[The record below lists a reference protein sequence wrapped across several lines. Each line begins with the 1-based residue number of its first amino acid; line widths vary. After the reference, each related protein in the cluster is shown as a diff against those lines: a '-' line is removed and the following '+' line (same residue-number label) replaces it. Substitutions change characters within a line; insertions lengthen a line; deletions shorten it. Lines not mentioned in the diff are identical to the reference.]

1 MYNDIDEKKRITQ
14 KIVNKRNSISQ
25 PSYKE
30 LIFFKE
36 DIYEHLKELE
46 KKIQEKT
53 NLSLFNFN
61 NRILKGENNIKQ
73 FENSLNQYINK
84 NDFEEKKL
92 EIKN

>member
-46 KKIQEKT
+46 KKSKKKQIY
-53 NLSLFNFN
+53 LFS
-61 NRILKGENNIKQ
+61 ILIIE
-73 FENSLNQYINK
+73 Y
-84 NDFEEKKL
+84 
-92 EIKN
+92 